1 MGTNTITYLDR
12 TFDAHDV
19 ISGNAYYARP
29 LNSAS
34 LEIDTFSFDVQSDD
48 TSLTEFI
55 RNTPLTFYHDGN
67 QMGIFYV
74 QTISRTSI
82 NTYHFT
88 CTSTVGLLD
97 ETYHDG
103 GIYTGETVREVCTDI
118 CKPLTCYV
126 KSNIANIKL
135 YGWLPIAT
143 RRENLAQVLFAVGA
157 TLKVDYNGAIRI
169 EGLWDG
175 QSSEITASEMYA
187 GGSVE
192 YATPVTEVIVTE
204 HAYSQ
209 SPTEVTKL
217 FNGTT
222 AEDDKITFNS
232 PCYDLEATG
241 FEIKESGANYAIVTA
256 GSGVL
261 NGKKY
266 THVTRQV
273 TRQITPK
280 TRSLVKQSGNA
291 IKVEKATLVSLVNAN
306 AIAERLAEYYSHNE
320 RINNKIVI
328 KRETPGDV
336 VQISHPYG
344 GEVTGCIES
353 TDITVSGRLAAQE
366 SVLVGY
372 KPQNIGEQEYYD
384 TVEVLTKDGTWTVP
398 ESVKS
403 LRVILI
409 GGGQGGNE
417 GKAGANADTNSGM
430 QSGTNGASGGAGG
443 TGGLGGNIF
452 QKTIVVYPGQIF
464 NVSIGEGGK
473 GAAYNADESSIG
485 ELGGNST
492 FGELTSANGSAAIA
506 GFFDL
511 TSGLTYGK
519 QGDSGYPGASGGAG
533 GKYNEIG
540 QNGESVQTFMGGESH
555 SPSDKNGGYKET
567 YYEQSGSS
575 SGGSETRTLWESDS
589 VWHSGRNSYDFTRS
603 RGYQRSGGYADISWD
618 TFNNGAKGQT
628 VYDVYSSTEMR
639 KYNATLIEKIPY
651 INKYQYKVTTTTTIY
666 SATKK
671 TKDTRY
677 VKSYGGGGGGGAA
690 FGANGLPAVMYG
702 VGGQG
707 ANASAPLVPTN
718 RGQGGAGGNGGGG
731 GGGAGGFLMQ
741 TGSDASATYD
751 DVSGGTGGAGSN
763 GGDGAPGCVLIYYR
777 LPKAL
782 SASGEIHDKNGKI
795 ISDKY
800 GRRLVV

>member
-143 RRENLAQVLFAVGA
+143 RRENLAQVLFAIGA

-209 SPTEVTKL
+209 STTEVTEL

-222 AEDDKITFNS
+222 SAGDKITFED

-241 FEIKESGANYAIVTA
+241 FEITESGANYAIVTA

-266 THVTRQV
+266 THVTRQI
-273 TRQITPK
+273 ITP
-280 TRSLVKQSGNA
+280 TNTRSRSLVKQSDNTV
-291 IKVEKATLVSLVNAN
+291 KVENATLVSLVNAN
-306 AIAERLAEYYSHNE
+306 AVAERLAEYYSHNE
-320 RINNKIVI
+320 RINNKIAI
-328 KRETPGDV
+328 KREIPGDV
-336 VQISHPYG
+336 VQITHPYG
-344 GEVTGCIES
+344 GEVSGCIES
-353 TDITVSGRLAAQE
+353 ADVTVSGRLAAQE

-372 KPQNIGEQEYYD
+372 KPQDIGEQEYYD

-398 ESVKS
+398 DGVTSV
-403 LRVILI
+403 RIVLI
-409 GGGQGGNE
+409 
-417 GKAGANADTNSGM
+417 
-430 QSGTNGASGGAGG
+430 
-443 TGGLGGNIF
+443 
-452 QKTIVVYPGQIF
+452 
-464 NVSIGEGGK
+464 
-473 GAAYNADESSIG
+473 
-485 ELGGNST
+485 
-492 FGELTSANGSAAIA
+492 
-506 GFFDL
+506 
-511 TSGLTYGK
+511 
-519 QGDSGYPGASGGAG
+519 
-533 GKYNEIG
+533 
-540 QNGESVQTFMGGESH
+540 
-555 SPSDKNGGYKET
+555 
-567 YYEQSGSS
+567 
-575 SGGSETRTLWESDS
+575 
-589 VWHSGRNSYDFTRS
+589 
-603 RGYQRSGGYADISWD
+603 
-618 TFNNGAKGQT
+618 
-628 VYDVYSSTEMR
+628 
-639 KYNATLIEKIPY
+639 
-651 INKYQYKVTTTTTIY
+651 
-666 SATKK
+666 
-671 TKDTRY
+671 
-677 VKSYGGGGGGGAA
+677 
-690 FGANGLPAVMYG
+690 
-702 VGGQG
+702 
-707 ANASAPLVPTN
+707 
-718 RGQGGAGGNGGGG
+718 
-731 GGGAGGFLMQ
+731 GGGAGGDSGERGENGES
-741 TGSDASATYD
+741 TDEATNTHGIRPGKGGKGGK
-751 DVSGGTGGAGSN
+751 GGTAGK
-763 GGDGAPGCVLIYYR
+763 G
-777 LPKAL
+777 
-782 SASGEIHDKNGKI
+782 GKI
-795 ISDKY
+795 YTIELKVTPND
-800 GRRLVV
+800 L

>member
-169 EGLWDG
+169 EGLWGG

-209 SPTEVTKL
+209 STTEVTEL

-222 AEDDKITFNS
+222 SAGDKITFDD

-241 FEIKESGANYAIVTA
+241 FEITESGANYAIVTA

-266 THVTRQV
+266 THVTRQI
-273 TRQITPK
+273 ITP
-280 TRSLVKQSGNA
+280 TNTRNRSLVKQSDNTV
-291 IKVEKATLVSLVNAN
+291 KVENATLVSLVNAN
-306 AIAERLAEYYSHNE
+306 AVAERLAEYYSHNE
-320 RINNKIVI
+320 RINNKIAI
-328 KRETPGDV
+328 KREIPGDV
-336 VQISHPYG
+336 VQITHPYG

-353 TDITVSGRLAAQE
+353 VDVTVSGRLAAQE

-372 KPQNIGEQEYYD
+372 KPQDIAEQEYYD
-384 TVEVLTKDGTWTVP
+384 TVEVLTEDGNWKVP
-398 ESVKS
+398 QDVTSIRIV
-403 LRVILI
+403 LV
-409 GGGQGGNE
+409 GGGQGGSSGCKGGD
-417 GKAGANADTNSGM
+417 GKGNK
-430 QSGTNGASGGAGG
+430 GGAGG
-443 TGGLGGNIF
+443 IAGKGG
-452 QKTIVVYPGQIF
+452 
-464 NVSIGEGGK
+464 SGGK
-473 GAAYNADESSIG
+473 VYIETLTVNQGQQFQFAIGKGGAGGAYATSESTDGKFGTST
-485 ELGGNST
+485 T
-492 FGELTSANGSAAIA
+492 FGELSSNVGASSDV
-506 GFFDL
+506 GFTDL
-511 TSGLTYGK
+511 TSQKQYATRGLEGK
-519 QGDSGYPGASGGAG
+519 TGGSGGNGGDSSTTLEGA
-533 GKYNEIG
+533 K
-540 QNGESVQTFMGGESH
+540 GESVDVYVGG
-555 SPSDKNGGYKET
+555 KGRGGIT
-567 YYEQSGSS
+567 RTSS
-575 SGGSETRTLWESDS
+575 STG
-589 VWHSGRNSYDFTRS
+589 
-603 RGYQRSGGYADISWD
+603 
-618 TFNNGAKGQT
+618 
-628 VYDVYSSTEMR
+628 
-639 KYNATLIEKIPY
+639 EKAS
-651 INKYQYKVTTTTTIY
+651 N
-666 SATKK
+666 
-671 TKDTRY
+671 
-677 VKSYGGGGGGGAA
+677 GGGGGGGAA
-690 FGANGLPAVMYG
+690 YGNNGGDGVTGSLRWENYDMSNLKGYHWGGYGGNGGKGADAIFSDYADMAYG
-702 VGGQG
+702 RGGI
-707 ANASAPLVPTN
+707 
-718 RGQGGAGGNGGGG
+718 GGNGGGG
-731 GGGAGGFLMQ
+731 GGGAGICTAIG
-741 TGSDASATYD
+741 GSW
-751 DVSGGTGGAGSN
+751 GNNPGAGGSGTN

-777 LPKAL
+777 LPKTLAV
-782 SASGEIHDKNGKI
+782 SGAVCDKNGKY

>member
-12 TFDAHDV
+12 MFDAHDV

-48 TSLTEFI
+48 ISLTEFI

-118 CKPLTCYV
+118 CSPLTCYV

-143 RRENLAQVLFAVGA
+143 RRENLAQVLFAIGA

-209 SPTEVTKL
+209 STTEVTEL

-222 AEDDKITFNS
+222 SAGDKITFDD

-241 FEIKESGANYAIVTA
+241 FAITESGANYAIVTA

-266 THVTRQV
+266 THVTRQIIAPTN
-273 TRQITPK
+273 TRS
-280 TRSLVKQSGNA
+280 RSLVEQSDNTV
-291 IKVEKATLVSLVNAN
+291 KVENATLVSLAN
-306 AIAERLAEYYSHNE
+306 ATAVAERLAEYYSHNE
-320 RINNKIVI
+320 RINNKIAI
-328 KRETPGDV
+328 KREIPGDV

-344 GEVTGCIES
+344 GEVIGCVES
-353 TDITVSGRLAAQE
+353 VDVTVSGKLAAQE

-372 KPQNIGEQEYYD
+372 KPQDIGEQEYYD
-384 TVEVLTKDGTWTVP
+384 TVEVLTENGAWTVP
-398 ESVKS
+398 E
-403 LRVILI
+403 RVTNIRAVLI
-409 GGGQGGNE
+409 GGGAGGY
-417 GKAGANADTNSGM
+417 
-430 QSGTNGASGGAGG
+430 SGTKGENGKRGGRGDGAGGAGG
-443 TGGLGGNIF
+443 
-452 QKTIVVYPGQIF
+452 
-464 NVSIGEGGK
+464 VSGASGAGGK
-473 GAAYNADESSIG
+473 VYSTELKVTPMEKFSVRIG
-485 ELGGNST
+485 L
-492 FGELTSANGSAAIA
+492 
-506 GFFDL
+506 
-511 TSGLTYGK
+511 
-519 QGDSGYPGASGGAG
+519 GGAG
-533 GKYNEIG
+533 GSYAENGSIAGSLGTPTTFGTLSSNNGSSSEIG
-540 QNGESVQTFMGGESH
+540 FVDPVNGKQYAKPGDAG
-555 SPSDKNGGYKET
+555 KNGGA
-567 YYEQSGSS
+567 GG
-575 SGGSETRTLWESDS
+575 SGGKAVRDKKEWFGKDGENVLGYIGGHGASG
-589 VWHSGRNSYDFTRS
+589 HSTSY
-603 RGYQRSGGYADISWD
+603 
-618 TFNNGAKGQT
+618 
-628 VYDVYSSTEMR
+628 
-639 KYNATLIEKIPY
+639 L
-651 INKYQYKVTTTTTIY
+651 
-666 SATKK
+666 SASA
-671 TKDTRY
+671 
-677 VKSYGGGGGGGAA
+677 VSGGGGGGGAA
-690 FGANGLPAVMYG
+690 VGNNGSDGESPRLEGTNFDTSEYKGYG
-702 VGGQG
+702 YIVH
-707 ANASAPLVPTN
+707 NAT
-718 RGQGGAGGNGGGG
+718 GGAGADATIVPTTSTVPGTGGGGGHGGGG
-731 GGGAGGFLMQ
+731 GGGGGMAQ
-741 TGSDASATYD
+741 ATSIWGCY
-751 DVSGGTGGAGSN
+751 GGDGGIGSN

-782 SASGEIHDKNGKI
+782 SASGAVHDKNGKI

>member
-143 RRENLAQVLFAVGA
+143 RRENLAQVLFAIGA

-209 SPTEVTKL
+209 STTEVTEL

-222 AEDDKITFNS
+222 SAGDKITFDD

-241 FEIKESGANYAIVTA
+241 FEITESGANYAIVTA

-266 THVTRQV
+266 THVTRQI
-273 TRQITPK
+273 ITP
-280 TRSLVKQSGNA
+280 TNTRSRSLVEQSDNTV
-291 IKVEKATLVSLVNAN
+291 KVENATLVSLVNAN
-306 AIAERLAEYYSHNE
+306 AVAERLAEYYSHNE
-320 RINNKIVI
+320 RINNKISI
-328 KRETPGDV
+328 KREIPGDV
-336 VQISHPYG
+336 VQITHPYG

-353 TDITVSGRLAAQE
+353 ADVTVSGRLAAQE

-372 KPQNIGEQEYYD
+372 KPQDIGEQEYYD
-384 TVEVLTKDGTWTVP
+384 TVEVLTKSGVWTVP
-398 ESVKS
+398 GNVTSV
-403 LRVILI
+403 RIVLI
-409 GGGQGGNE
+409 GGGQGGTK
-417 GKAGANADTNSGM
+417 GKNGEDGNNQSNYKHCTPIRNSSGKVLWYSAAYGGNGGEAGRKGERGNIFTTELKVVPGMQIAYVIGSGGLGASQDNASGMIGGNTIFGDFSSANGSQPTNSGYIDPILGLKYCVDGLDGVSGGKGSGGKTAQVSSPLDIDEFNITDQDGIVWHCGEADQNITRNQTAWCYGGTGGGAAVGRNGGNGLVSLKGDNIRDFTTGDGGAGANAASPKTQTSYG
-430 QSGTNGASGGAGG
+430 SGG
-443 TGGLGGNIF
+443 N
-452 QKTIVVYPGQIF
+452 
-464 NVSIGEGGK
+464 
-473 GAAYNADESSIG
+473 
-485 ELGGNST
+485 
-492 FGELTSANGSAAIA
+492 
-506 GFFDL
+506 
-511 TSGLTYGK
+511 
-519 QGDSGYPGASGGAG
+519 
-533 GKYNEIG
+533 
-540 QNGESVQTFMGGESH
+540 
-555 SPSDKNGGYKET
+555 
-567 YYEQSGSS
+567 
-575 SGGSETRTLWESDS
+575 
-589 VWHSGRNSYDFTRS
+589 
-603 RGYQRSGGYADISWD
+603 
-618 TFNNGAKGQT
+618 
-628 VYDVYSSTEMR
+628 
-639 KYNATLIEKIPY
+639 
-651 INKYQYKVTTTTTIY
+651 
-666 SATKK
+666 
-671 TKDTRY
+671 
-677 VKSYGGGGGGGAA
+677 
-690 FGANGLPAVMYG
+690 
-702 VGGQG
+702 
-707 ANASAPLVPTN
+707 
-718 RGQGGAGGNGGGG
+718 GGNGGGG
-731 GGGAGGFLMQ
+731 GGGTGATNLTKTWNHGEEISLLGKGGAGGL
-741 TGSDASATYD
+741 
-751 DVSGGTGGAGSN
+751 GSN
-763 GGDGAPGCVLIYYR
+763 GGDGASGCVLVYYR
-777 LPKAL
+777 VPKPTNGGAV
-782 SASGEIHDKNGKI
+782 HDKNGKI

>member
-103 GIYTGETVREVCTDI
+103 GIYTGETVRKVCTDI
-118 CKPLTCYV
+118 CSPLTCYV

-143 RRENLAQVLFAVGA
+143 RRENLAQVLFAIGA

-169 EGLWDG
+169 EGLWEG

-209 SPTEVTKL
+209 STTEVTEL

-222 AEDDKITFNS
+222 SAGDKITFED

-241 FEIKESGANYAIVTA
+241 FEITESGANYAIVTA

-266 THVTRQV
+266 THVTRQI
-273 TRQITPK
+273 ITP
-280 TRSLVKQSGNA
+280 TNIRSRSLVKQSDNTV
-291 IKVEKATLVSLVNAN
+291 KVENATLVSLANAT

-320 RINNKIVI
+320 RINNKIAI
-328 KRETPGDV
+328 KREIPGDV

-344 GEVTGCIES
+344 GEVTGCVES
-353 TDITVSGRLAAQE
+353 VDVTVSGKLAAQE

-372 KPQNIGEQEYYD
+372 KPQDIGEQEYYD
-384 TVEVLTKDGTWTVP
+384 TVEVLTEDGTWTVP
-398 ESVKS
+398 EGVTN
-403 LRVILI
+403 LRIVLI
-409 GGGQGGNE
+409 GGGAGGNPGE
-417 GKAGANADTNSGM
+417 KGGEAKYAGDYSHTDSSLSDTTRY
-430 QSGTNGASGGAGG
+430 QSGYGYYYGGDGGSGGAGG
-443 TGGLGGNIF
+443 LGGKIM
-452 QKTIVVYPGQIF
+452 QSTLKVVEGDVF
-464 NVSIGEGGK
+464 NVSIGQGGSGKVFGANDESHNGGDTSFGSLHSRDGSVNSTGYIDTISGKIYAGTGDTGVSGGK
-473 GAAYNADESSIG
+473 GGGADKDSDEPQINYVLGGAVGDFQPGGIG
-485 ELGGNST
+485 EASSNSDGYLVHEGAYT
-492 FGELTSANGSAAIA
+492 HQNVYASVA
-506 GFFDL
+506 G
-511 TSGLTYGK
+511 
-519 QGDSGYPGASGGAG
+519 
-533 GKYNEIG
+533 
-540 QNGESVQTFMGGESH
+540 H
-555 SPSDKNGGYKET
+555 
-567 YYEQSGSS
+567 
-575 SGGSETRTLWESDS
+575 
-589 VWHSGRNSYDFTRS
+589 
-603 RGYQRSGGYADISWD
+603 
-618 TFNNGAKGQT
+618 
-628 VYDVYSSTEMR
+628 
-639 KYNATLIEKIPY
+639 
-651 INKYQYKVTTTTTIY
+651 
-666 SATKK
+666 
-671 TKDTRY
+671 
-677 VKSYGGGGGGGAA
+677 GGGGIGGGAA
-690 FGANGLPAVMYG
+690 FGASGSAGGNGG
-702 VGGQG
+702 SS
-707 ANASAPLVPTN
+707 ASASKNLLYA
-718 RGQGGAGGNGGGG
+718 RCSGGRGGAGATALPPKAQTRIGYGGLGGNGGGG
-731 GGGAGGFLMQ
+731 AG
-741 TGSDASATYD
+741 SAGYA
-751 DVSGGTGGAGSN
+751 VAERNVPKKYSYGGTWDVVANDNKSRNGTPGNGSN

-777 LPKAL
+777 VYR
-782 SASGEIHDKNGKI
+782 ASSTGRIITRDGKGFNE
-795 ISDKY
+795 KFT
-800 GRRLVV
+800 RKVVV

>member
-88 CTSTVGLLD
+88 CTSAVGLLD

-103 GIYTGETVREVCTDI
+103 GIYTGETVREVCTEI

-143 RRENLAQVLFAVGA
+143 RRENLTQVLFAVGA

-187 GGSVE
+187 GGSVK

-209 SPTEVTKL
+209 SATETTEL
-217 FNGTT
+217 FKGTT
-222 AEDDKITFNS
+222 SAGDKITFDE
-232 PCYDLEATG
+232 PCYDLAASG
-241 FEIKESGANYAIVTA
+241 FSILASGANWATVSA

-261 NGKKY
+261 TGKKY
-266 THVTRQV
+266 THVTRQAMQQIKPKIRELV
-273 TRQITPK
+273 T
-280 TRSLVKQSGNA
+280 QSDNTV
-291 IKVEKATLVSLVNAN
+291 KVESATLVSLVNAT
-306 AIAERLAEYYSHNE
+306 AVAKRLAEYYSHNE
-320 RINNKIVI
+320 RINYKIAT
-328 KRETPGDV
+328 KREVPGDV
-336 VQISHPYG
+336 VKITHPYG
-344 GEVTGCIES
+344 GEATGCIENV
-353 TDITVSGRLAAQE
+353 DITVSGKLAAEE

-372 KPQNIGEQEYYD
+372 KPQDIGEQEYYD
-384 TVEVLTKDGTWTVP
+384 TVEVLTNTGIWTAP
-398 ESVKS
+398 ENVTSARIV
-403 LRVILI
+403 LI
-409 GGGQGGNE
+409 GGGQGGSCGNKGEDGDKE
-417 GKAGANADTNSGM
+417 GKNNAGGAGGLGGAGGAGGKIYIVNIQVAQGTTYAIVIGTGGTGGIYSDGNEVAGSLGGDTTFGNYTSADGSTSSTGYTDTTTGTFYANTGNKGV
-430 QSGTNGASGGAGG
+430 SGGAGG
-443 TGGLGGNIF
+443 AGG
-452 QKTIVVYPGQIF
+452 QKG
-464 NVSIGEGGK
+464 VSRSENGEDVGTYKGGK
-473 GAAYNADESSIG
+473 G
-485 ELGGNST
+485 ST
-492 FGELTSANGSAAIA
+492 STEGVH
-506 GFFDL
+506 
-511 TSGLTYGK
+511 LTY
-519 QGDSGYPGASGGAG
+519 
-533 GKYNEIG
+533 
-540 QNGESVQTFMGGESH
+540 
-555 SPSDKNGGYKET
+555 
-567 YYEQSGSS
+567 
-575 SGGSETRTLWESDS
+575 
-589 VWHSGRNSYDFTRS
+589 
-603 RGYQRSGGYADISWD
+603 
-618 TFNNGAKGQT
+618 
-628 VYDVYSSTEMR
+628 
-639 KYNATLIEKIPY
+639 
-651 INKYQYKVTTTTTIY
+651 
-666 SATKK
+666 
-671 TKDTRY
+671 
-677 VKSYGGGGGGGAA
+677 GGGGGGAA
-690 FGANGLPAVMYG
+690 MGNDGKNGAVSDYYG
-702 VGGQG
+702 D
-707 ANASAPLVPTN
+707 
-718 RGQGGAGGNGGGG
+718 GGAGGNATIIPEIPVTLGMGGTGGAGGGG
-731 GGGAGGFLMQ
+731 GGGCA
-741 TGSDASATYD
+741 TGTRWRGT
-751 DVSGGTGGAGSN
+751 GGTGGAGSN

-782 SASGEIHDKNGKI
+782 SASGAVHDKNGKI

>member
-1 MGTNTITYLDR
+1 MGTNKITYLDR
-12 TFDAHDV
+12 TFEAHDV

-29 LNSAS
+29 LNSAT
-34 LEIDTFSFDVQSDD
+34 LEIDTFSFDEQSDD

-118 CKPLTCYV
+118 CAPLTCYV

-143 RRENLAQVLFAVGA
+143 RRENLAQVLFAIGA

-209 SPTEVTKL
+209 STTEVTEL

-222 AEDDKITFNS
+222 SAGDKITFDD
-232 PCYDLEATG
+232 PYYDLEATG
-241 FEIKESGANYAIVTA
+241 FEITESGANYAIVTA

-266 THVTRQV
+266 THVTRQI
-273 TRQITPK
+273 ITP
-280 TRSLVKQSGNA
+280 TNTSSRSLIEQSDNTV
-291 IKVEKATLVSLVNAN
+291 KVESATLVSLVNAN
-306 AIAERLAEYYSHNE
+306 AVAERLAEYYSHNE
-320 RINNKIVI
+320 RINNKIAV

-336 VQISHPYG
+336 VKISHPYG
-344 GEVTGCIES
+344 GDVVGCIES
-353 TDITVSGRLAAQE
+353 TDATVSSRLAAQE

-384 TVEVLTKDGTWTVP
+384 TVEVLTESGTWIPPDGVS
-398 ESVKS
+398 SVTA
-403 LRVILI
+403 VLI
-409 GGGQGGNE
+409 GGGQGGSAGERGHDGNKDSSIYSSGSTAANRATYHGFSTGGDGGE
-417 GKAGANADTNSGM
+417 PGTPGHGGKILQQRIAVQAGE
-430 QSGTNGASGGAGG
+430 QIPFVI
-443 TGGLGGNIF
+443 GLGGSGGISN
-452 QKTIVVYPGQIF
+452 
-464 NVSIGEGGK
+464 SAAGEDG
-473 GAAYNADESSIG
+473 SP
-485 ELGGNST
+485 ST
-492 FGELTSANGSAAIA
+492 FGELTSEDGSYTESGFTDTFDGTEYAQPGISDGVKGGKGTSGNGDSSVKLVTETVTYKGVEYQPGNTVVDRVQERYSSGSGTKGTIFLYNGLGGGACAGANGHDGESAAKEPEY
-506 GFFDL
+506 GDGYSYL
-511 TSGLTYGK
+511 SGAKSGTGGTPPK
-519 QGDSGYPGASGGAG
+519 RSEIPAMRGRGGYPG
-533 GKYNEIG
+533 
-540 QNGESVQTFMGGESH
+540 H
-555 SPSDKNGGYKET
+555 
-567 YYEQSGSS
+567 
-575 SGGSETRTLWESDS
+575 
-589 VWHSGRNSYDFTRS
+589 
-603 RGYQRSGGYADISWD
+603 
-618 TFNNGAKGQT
+618 
-628 VYDVYSSTEMR
+628 
-639 KYNATLIEKIPY
+639 
-651 INKYQYKVTTTTTIY
+651 
-666 SATKK
+666 
-671 TKDTRY
+671 
-677 VKSYGGGGGGGAA
+677 GGGGGGGQTA
-690 FGANGLPAVMYG
+690 YT
-702 VGGQG
+702 
-707 ANASAPLVPTN
+707 TN
-718 RGQGGAGGNGGGG
+718 TIGYYRDYYAREPSPGDGGAGG
-731 GGGAGGFLMQ
+731 A
-741 TGSDASATYD
+741 
-751 DVSGGTGGAGSN
+751 
-763 GGDGAPGCVLIYYR
+763 GGDGAPGCILLYYR
-777 LPKAL
+777 RPKAGTV
-782 SASGEIHDKNGKI
+782 SGAVRDKNGKI

>member
-1 MGTNTITYLDR
+1 MGANTITYLDR

-118 CKPLTCYV
+118 CSPLTCYV

-143 RRENLAQVLFAVGA
+143 RRENLAQVLFAIGA

-209 SPTEVTKL
+209 STTEVTEL

-222 AEDDKITFNS
+222 SAGDKITFDD

-241 FEIKESGANYAIVTA
+241 FEITESGANYAIVTS

-266 THVTRQV
+266 THVTRQI
-273 TRQITPK
+273 ITP
-280 TRSLVKQSGNA
+280 TNTRSRSLVEQSDNTV
-291 IKVEKATLVSLVNAN
+291 KVENATLVSLVNAN
-306 AIAERLAEYYSHNE
+306 AVAERLAEYYSHNE
-320 RINNKIVI
+320 RINNKIAI

-344 GEVTGCIES
+344 GEVTGCVES
-353 TDITVSGRLAAQE
+353 ADVTVSGKLAAQE

-372 KPQNIGEQEYYD
+372 KPQDIGEQEYYD

-398 ESVKS
+398 DGVTSV
-403 LRVILI
+403 RIVLI
-409 GGGQGGNE
+409 GGGAGGDSGERGENGE
-417 GKAGANADTNSGM
+417 STDEATN
-430 QSGTNGASGGAGG
+430 TNGTPRPGKGGKGGKGGTAGKGGKIYTIELKVTPNDQFNAKIGVKGVGGEYSSDTVNAGTAGTDTSFAGYTSQDGASSSEGFSEPTMGITYGVWGTDGITGADGGDGGVPSTDEKVSGSPGGDVLTYLGGKGG
-443 TGGLGGNIF
+443 TGVRGTKRDG
-452 QKTIVVYPGQIF
+452 TVV
-464 NVSIGEGGK
+464 
-473 GAAYNADESSIG
+473 
-485 ELGGNST
+485 
-492 FGELTSANGSAAIA
+492 
-506 GFFDL
+506 
-511 TSGLTYGK
+511 
-519 QGDSGYPGASGGAG
+519 
-533 GKYNEIG
+533 
-540 QNGESVQTFMGGESH
+540 
-555 SPSDKNGGYKET
+555 
-567 YYEQSGSS
+567 
-575 SGGSETRTLWESDS
+575 GGS
-589 VWHSGRNSYDFTRS
+589 
-603 RGYQRSGGYADISWD
+603 
-618 TFNNGAKGQT
+618 
-628 VYDVYSSTEMR
+628 
-639 KYNATLIEKIPY
+639 
-651 INKYQYKVTTTTTIY
+651 
-666 SATKK
+666 
-671 TKDTRY
+671 
-677 VKSYGGGGGGGAA
+677 GGGGGGAA
-690 FGANGLPAVMYG
+690 YGINGSD
-702 VGGQG
+702 GG
-707 ANASAPLVPTN
+707 NAIMNSGGLRTIHGYTGGNGGTPDAIIAPTIY
-718 RGQGGAGGNGGGG
+718 GAGGHGGHGGGG
-731 GGGAGGFLMQ
+731 GGGVGAVTLN
-741 TGSDASATYD
+741 ATY
-751 DVSGGTGGAGSN
+751 SSESGGAGGAGTS
-763 GGDGAPGCVLIYYR
+763 GTDGAPGCVLIYYR

-782 SASGEIHDKNGKI
+782 SASGAVRDKNGKI

>member
-118 CKPLTCYV
+118 CSPLTCYV

-143 RRENLAQVLFAVGA
+143 RRENLAQVLFAIGA

-209 SPTEVTKL
+209 STTEVTEL

-222 AEDDKITFNS
+222 SAGDKITFDD

-241 FEIKESGANYAIVTA
+241 FEITESGANYAIVTA

-266 THVTRQV
+266 THVTRQI
-273 TRQITPK
+273 ITP
-280 TRSLVKQSGNA
+280 TNTRSRSLVEQSDNTV
-291 IKVEKATLVSLVNAN
+291 KVENATLVSLANAT

-320 RINNKIVI
+320 RINNKIAI

-353 TDITVSGRLAAQE
+353 ADITVSGKLAAQE

-372 KPQNIGEQEYYD
+372 KPQDIGEQEYYD
-384 TVEVLTKDGTWTVP
+384 TVEVLTESGTWTVP
-398 ESVKS
+398 ENVTSARIV
-403 LRVILI
+403 LI
-409 GGGQGGNE
+409 GGGQGGYCGRKGEDGDKQGKSN
-417 GKAGANADTNSGM
+417 KAGAGGAGGAGGNSGKIYIVNI
-430 QSGTNGASGGAGG
+430 QTTQGTAYAFVIGAGGAGGIYSNDSEAAGDAGTDTIFGNYTSANGAVSNVGYIESTTGKLYAVPGSKGIAGGAGGAGG
-443 TGGLGGNIF
+443 TGEERSAKDGE
-452 QKTIVVYPGQIF
+452 
-464 NVSIGEGGK
+464 NVGEYIGGK
-473 GAAYNADESSIG
+473 GA
-485 ELGGNST
+485 T
-492 FGELTSANGSAAIA
+492 
-506 GFFDL
+506 
-511 TSGLTYGK
+511 
-519 QGDSGYPGASGGAG
+519 
-533 GKYNEIG
+533 
-540 QNGESVQTFMGGESH
+540 
-555 SPSDKNGGYKET
+555 
-567 YYEQSGSS
+567 
-575 SGGSETRTLWESDS
+575 
-589 VWHSGRNSYDFTRS
+589 GRP
-603 RGYQRSGGYADISWD
+603 W
-618 TFNNGAKGQT
+618 
-628 VYDVYSSTEMR
+628 
-639 KYNATLIEKIPY
+639 
-651 INKYQYKVTTTTTIY
+651 
-666 SATKK
+666 
-671 TKDTRY
+671 
-677 VKSYGGGGGGGAA
+677 GGGGGGAA
-690 FGANGLPAVMYG
+690 MGNNGADGVAARHFGTGGNGGDATIIP
-702 VGGQG
+702 
-707 ANASAPLVPTN
+707 NTPLTL
-718 RGQGGAGGNGGGG
+718 GAGGTGGCGGGG
-731 GGGAGGFLMQ
+731 GGGAG
-741 TGSDASATYD
+741 TG
-751 DVSGGTGGAGSN
+751 SGGTGGKGTN
-763 GGDGAPGCVLIYYR
+763 GGNGASGCVLIYYR
-777 LPKAL
+777 TPKFIDNGAFY
-782 SASGEIHDKNGKI
+782 DKNGKI

>member
-103 GIYTGETVREVCTDI
+103 GIYTGETVREVCTDV
-118 CKPLTCYV
+118 CSPLTCYV

-143 RRENLAQVLFAVGA
+143 RRENLAQVLFAIGA

-187 GGSVE
+187 GGSVK

-209 SPTEVTKL
+209 STTEVTEL

-222 AEDDKITFNS
+222 SAGDKITFDD

-241 FEIKESGANYAIVTA
+241 FEITESGANYAIVTA

-266 THVTRQV
+266 THVTRQI
-273 TRQITPK
+273 ITP
-280 TRSLVKQSGNA
+280 TNTRSRSLVEQSDNTV
-291 IKVEKATLVSLVNAN
+291 KVENATLVSLVNAN
-306 AIAERLAEYYSHNE
+306 AVAERLAEYYSHNE
-320 RINNKIVI
+320 RINNKIAI

-353 TDITVSGRLAAQE
+353 ADVTVSGRLAAQE

-372 KPQNIGEQEYYD
+372 KPQDIAEQEYYD
-384 TVEVLTKDGTWTVP
+384 TVEVLTRSGTWTVP
-398 ESVKS
+398 ENVTSARIV
-403 LRVILI
+403 LI
-409 GGGQGGNE
+409 GGGQGGTK
-417 GKAGANADTNSGM
+417 GKNGEDGKNQSTSGQYTPIRNGSGKISWFSAAYGGNGGEAGRKGERGNLFTTELKVVPRMQIAYAIGSGGLGASQDNASGMLGGNTTFGDFSSANGSQPTNDGYIDPILGLKYCVDGVDGVNGGKGSGGKTAQVSSPLDIDEFNITDRDGIVWHCGEADQNITQNQSAWCYGGTGGGAAVGRNGGNGLASIKGDNIRDYTTGDGGAGANAAAPKIQTSYG
-430 QSGTNGASGGAGG
+430 SGG
-443 TGGLGGNIF
+443 
-452 QKTIVVYPGQIF
+452 
-464 NVSIGEGGK
+464 
-473 GAAYNADESSIG
+473 
-485 ELGGNST
+485 
-492 FGELTSANGSAAIA
+492 
-506 GFFDL
+506 
-511 TSGLTYGK
+511 
-519 QGDSGYPGASGGAG
+519 
-533 GKYNEIG
+533 
-540 QNGESVQTFMGGESH
+540 
-555 SPSDKNGGYKET
+555 NGG
-567 YYEQSGSS
+567 
-575 SGGSETRTLWESDS
+575 
-589 VWHSGRNSYDFTRS
+589 H
-603 RGYQRSGGYADISWD
+603 
-618 TFNNGAKGQT
+618 
-628 VYDVYSSTEMR
+628 
-639 KYNATLIEKIPY
+639 
-651 INKYQYKVTTTTTIY
+651 
-666 SATKK
+666 
-671 TKDTRY
+671 
-677 VKSYGGGGGGGAA
+677 GGGGGGGT
-690 FGANGLPAVMYG
+690 GATNSRTTWNNGEEISLLG
-702 VGGQG
+702 K
-707 ANASAPLVPTN
+707 
-718 RGQGGAGGNGGGG
+718 GGAGGI
-731 GGGAGGFLMQ
+731 
-741 TGSDASATYD
+741 
-751 DVSGGTGGAGSN
+751 GSN
-763 GGDGAPGCVLIYYR
+763 GGDGASGCVLIYYR
-777 LPKAL
+777 VPKHV
-782 SASGEIHDKNGKI
+782 ASGAVHDKNGKI

>member
-143 RRENLAQVLFAVGA
+143 RRENLAQVLFAIGA

-209 SPTEVTKL
+209 STTEVTEL

-222 AEDDKITFNS
+222 SAGDKITFDD

-241 FEIKESGANYAIVTA
+241 FAITESGANYAIVTA

-266 THVTRQV
+266 THVTRQI
-273 TRQITPK
+273 ITP
-280 TRSLVKQSGNA
+280 TNTRSRSLVEQSDNTV
-291 IKVEKATLVSLVNAN
+291 KVENATLVSLANAT

-320 RINNKIVI
+320 RINNKIAI

-344 GEVTGCIES
+344 GEVTGCVES
-353 TDITVSGRLAAQE
+353 VDVTVSGRLAAQE

-372 KPQNIGEQEYYD
+372 KPQDIGEQEYYD
-384 TVEVLTKDGTWTVP
+384 TVEVLTQNGTWTVP
-398 ESVKS
+398 DNVTSARIV
-403 LRVILI
+403 LI
-409 GGGQGGNE
+409 GGGQGGTK
-417 GKAGANADTNSGM
+417 GKNGEDGNNQSRSGHYTPIRSSSGTILWYSAAYGGNGGEAGRKGERGNVFITELKLVPGMQIACTIGSGGLGASQDSASGMLGGNTIFGDFSSANGSQPTNNGYIDPISGLKYCVDGVDGVSGGKGSGGKITQVSSPLDIDEFNIIDQDGIVWYCGEADRNITQHQNAWCYGGTGGGAAVGRNGGNGLASLKGDDIRYYTTGDGGAGANAAPPKTQTSYG
-430 QSGTNGASGGAGG
+430 SGG
-443 TGGLGGNIF
+443 
-452 QKTIVVYPGQIF
+452 
-464 NVSIGEGGK
+464 
-473 GAAYNADESSIG
+473 
-485 ELGGNST
+485 
-492 FGELTSANGSAAIA
+492 
-506 GFFDL
+506 
-511 TSGLTYGK
+511 
-519 QGDSGYPGASGGAG
+519 
-533 GKYNEIG
+533 
-540 QNGESVQTFMGGESH
+540 
-555 SPSDKNGGYKET
+555 NGG
-567 YYEQSGSS
+567 
-575 SGGSETRTLWESDS
+575 
-589 VWHSGRNSYDFTRS
+589 H
-603 RGYQRSGGYADISWD
+603 
-618 TFNNGAKGQT
+618 
-628 VYDVYSSTEMR
+628 
-639 KYNATLIEKIPY
+639 
-651 INKYQYKVTTTTTIY
+651 
-666 SATKK
+666 
-671 TKDTRY
+671 
-677 VKSYGGGGGGGAA
+677 GGGGGGGT
-690 FGANGLPAVMYG
+690 GA
-702 VGGQG
+702 
-707 ANASAPLVPTN
+707 TN
-718 RGQGGAGGNGGGG
+718 MSMTWHHGEAISLLGKGGA
-731 GGGAGGFLMQ
+731 
-741 TGSDASATYD
+741 
-751 DVSGGTGGAGSN
+751 GGAGSN

-782 SASGEIHDKNGKI
+782 SASGAVHDKNGKI

>member
-103 GIYTGETVREVCTDI
+103 GIYTGETVREVCTEI

-143 RRENLAQVLFAVGA
+143 RRENLAQVLFAIGA

-209 SPTEVTKL
+209 STTEVTEL

-222 AEDDKITFNS
+222 SAGDKITFDD

-241 FEIKESGANYAIVTA
+241 FEITESGANYAIVTA

-266 THVTRQV
+266 THVTRQI
-273 TRQITPK
+273 ITP
-280 TRSLVKQSGNA
+280 TNTRSRSLVEQSDNTV
-291 IKVEKATLVSLVNAN
+291 KVENATLVSLVNAN
-306 AIAERLAEYYSHNE
+306 AVAERLAEYYSHNE
-320 RINNKIVI
+320 RINNKIAI
-328 KRETPGDV
+328 KREIPGDV
-336 VQISHPYG
+336 VKIAHPYG
-344 GEVTGCIES
+344 GEVSGCIES
-353 TDITVSGRLAAQE
+353 VDVTVSGRLAAQE

-372 KPQNIGEQEYYD
+372 KPQDIGEQEYYD

-398 ESVKS
+398 DGVTSV
-403 LRVILI
+403 RIVLI
-409 GGGQGGNE
+409 GGGAGGDSGERGENGE
-417 GKAGANADTNSGM
+417 STDEATN
-430 QSGTNGASGGAGG
+430 TNGTLRPGKGGKGGKGGTAGKGGKIYTIELKVTPNDQFNAKIGVKGVGGEYSSDTVNAGTAGTDTSFAGYTSQDGASSSEGFFEPTMGITYGVWGTDGITGADGGDGGVPSTDEKVSGNPGGDVLTYLGGKGG
-443 TGGLGGNIF
+443 TGVRGTKRDG
-452 QKTIVVYPGQIF
+452 TVV
-464 NVSIGEGGK
+464 
-473 GAAYNADESSIG
+473 
-485 ELGGNST
+485 
-492 FGELTSANGSAAIA
+492 
-506 GFFDL
+506 
-511 TSGLTYGK
+511 
-519 QGDSGYPGASGGAG
+519 
-533 GKYNEIG
+533 
-540 QNGESVQTFMGGESH
+540 
-555 SPSDKNGGYKET
+555 
-567 YYEQSGSS
+567 
-575 SGGSETRTLWESDS
+575 GGS
-589 VWHSGRNSYDFTRS
+589 
-603 RGYQRSGGYADISWD
+603 
-618 TFNNGAKGQT
+618 
-628 VYDVYSSTEMR
+628 
-639 KYNATLIEKIPY
+639 
-651 INKYQYKVTTTTTIY
+651 
-666 SATKK
+666 
-671 TKDTRY
+671 
-677 VKSYGGGGGGGAA
+677 GGGGGGAA
-690 FGANGLPAVMYG
+690 YGINGSD
-702 VGGQG
+702 GG
-707 ANASAPLVPTN
+707 NAIMNSGGLRTIHGYTGGNGGTPDAIIAPTIY
-718 RGQGGAGGNGGGG
+718 GAGGHGGHGGGG
-731 GGGAGGFLMQ
+731 GGGVGAVTLN
-741 TGSDASATYD
+741 ATY
-751 DVSGGTGGAGSN
+751 SSESGGAGGAGTS
-763 GGDGAPGCVLIYYR
+763 GTDGAPGCVLIYYR

-782 SASGEIHDKNGKI
+782 SASGAVRDKNGKI

>member
-34 LEIDTFSFDVQSDD
+34 MEIDTFSFDVQSDD

-118 CKPLTCYV
+118 CSPLTCYV

-143 RRENLAQVLFAVGA
+143 RRENLAQVLFAIGA

-192 YATPVTEVIVTE
+192 YATPVTEVVVTE

-209 SPTEVTKL
+209 SATETTEL
-217 FNGTT
+217 FKGTT
-222 AEDDKITFNS
+222 SAGDKITFGD
-232 PCYDLEATG
+232 PCYNLEATG
-241 FEIKESGANYAIVTA
+241 FEITESGANYAIVTA

-266 THVTRQV
+266 THVTRQI
-273 TRQITPK
+273 ITP
-280 TRSLVKQSGNA
+280 TNTRNRSLVEQSDNTV
-291 IKVEKATLVSLVNAN
+291 KVENATLVSLVNAN
-306 AIAERLAEYYSHNE
+306 AVAERLAEYYSHNE
-320 RINNKIVI
+320 RINNKIAI

-336 VQISHPYG
+336 VKISHPYG

-353 TDITVSGRLAAQE
+353 TDITVSGKLAAQE

-372 KPQNIGEQEYYD
+372 KPQDIGEQEYYD
-384 TVEVLTKDGTWTVP
+384 TVEVLTESGIWTAP
-398 ESVKS
+398 ENVTAI
-403 LRVILI
+403 RIVLI
-409 GGGQGGNE
+409 GGGQGGTK
-417 GKAGANADTNSGM
+417 GKNGENGKNQSIRGQNYTPIRDSSGTIRWYSAAYGGNGGEAGKKGERGKIFITELKVIPGMQIAYVIGSGGLGASRDSASGMLGGNTIFGDFSSANGSQPTNNGYIDPILGVKYCVDGVDGVSGGKGSGGKTTQVSSPLDIDEFNITDQDGIVWHCGKADQNITRHKNAWCYGGTGGGAAVGRNGGNGLESIKGDDIRYYTTGDGGAGANAASPKTQTSYG
-430 QSGTNGASGGAGG
+430 SGG
-443 TGGLGGNIF
+443 N
-452 QKTIVVYPGQIF
+452 
-464 NVSIGEGGK
+464 
-473 GAAYNADESSIG
+473 
-485 ELGGNST
+485 
-492 FGELTSANGSAAIA
+492 
-506 GFFDL
+506 
-511 TSGLTYGK
+511 
-519 QGDSGYPGASGGAG
+519 
-533 GKYNEIG
+533 
-540 QNGESVQTFMGGESH
+540 
-555 SPSDKNGGYKET
+555 
-567 YYEQSGSS
+567 
-575 SGGSETRTLWESDS
+575 
-589 VWHSGRNSYDFTRS
+589 
-603 RGYQRSGGYADISWD
+603 
-618 TFNNGAKGQT
+618 
-628 VYDVYSSTEMR
+628 
-639 KYNATLIEKIPY
+639 
-651 INKYQYKVTTTTTIY
+651 
-666 SATKK
+666 
-671 TKDTRY
+671 
-677 VKSYGGGGGGGAA
+677 
-690 FGANGLPAVMYG
+690 
-702 VGGQG
+702 
-707 ANASAPLVPTN
+707 
-718 RGQGGAGGNGGGG
+718 GGNGGGG
-731 GGGAGGFLMQ
+731 GGGTGATNWTMTWENGEDISLVGKGG
-741 TGSDASATYD
+741 D
-751 DVSGGTGGAGSN
+751 GGIGSN
-763 GGDGAPGCVLIYYR
+763 GGDGASGCVLIYYR
-777 LPKAL
+777 VPKHV
-782 SASGEIHDKNGKI
+782 ASGSVHDKNGKI
-795 ISDKY
+795 IADKN